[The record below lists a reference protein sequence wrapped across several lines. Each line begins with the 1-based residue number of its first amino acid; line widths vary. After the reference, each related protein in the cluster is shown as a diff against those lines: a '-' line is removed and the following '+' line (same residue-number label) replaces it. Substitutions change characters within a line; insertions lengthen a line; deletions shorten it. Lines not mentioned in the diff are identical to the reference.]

1 MPQLFRV
8 CLRISKLENI
18 LPSLSAEDHFF
29 HYFSRAVHHY
39 FFFFFLFNAQDVQI
53 NSTFHTWNFPPPL
66 SGFQIKPNYN
76 DKIMFYI
83 ATPQTR
89 VN

>member
-39 FFFFFLFNAQDVQI
+39 FFFFSFLM
-53 NSTFHTWNFPPPL
+53 PRM
-66 SGFQIKPNYN
+66 Y
-76 DKIMFYI
+76 
-83 ATPQTR
+83 R
-89 VN
+89 

>member
-1 MPQLFRV
+1 MPQLFHV
-8 CLRISKLENI
+8 CLRLSKLDI
-18 LPSLSAEDHFF
+18 FPSLSAEDHFF

-39 FFFFFLFNAQDVQI
+39 FFFPFNAQEVQI
-53 NSTFHTWNFPPPL
+53 NSTFHTWNFFSP
-66 SGFQIKPNYN
+66 SVRFQIKPNYN

-83 ATPQTR
+83 ATPQTW